1 MRAAISLLVMGLLF
15 ASYAQTNSE
24 RLFSS
29 RGSGRIVPDQEQLMA
44 KGHKSNEDHHKP
56 YRGAGRR
63 RAYSS
68 STHTA

>member
-44 KGHKSNEDHHKP
+44 AGHKTNDDQQTP
-56 YRGAGRR
+56 YRGTGRR
-63 RAYSS
+63 RM
-68 STHTA
+68 